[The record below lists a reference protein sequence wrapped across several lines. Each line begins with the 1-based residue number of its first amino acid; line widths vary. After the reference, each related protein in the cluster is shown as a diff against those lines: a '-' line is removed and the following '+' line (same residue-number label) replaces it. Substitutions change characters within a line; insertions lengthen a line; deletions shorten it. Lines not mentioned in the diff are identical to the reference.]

1 MEILSFWNWV
11 LKTLCLTLNMTS
23 VHFDSQKSLRRAL
36 LDSVQILQYCHSVTE
51 STPVQTAQSESK
63 YVYCGERENR
73 ADCDVILCDV
83 SSVYTLYGLF
93 FGLSK
98 LFGWPINDLQ
108 YCM

>member
-1 MEILSFWNWV
+1 
-11 LKTLCLTLNMTS
+11 MTS
-23 VHFDSQKSLRRAL
+23 VHFDSQKSLHPTGQCA
-36 LDSVQILQYCHSVTE
+36 DIMYIVQYCYSVTE
-51 STPVQTAQSESK
+51 STPIRKTQSESK

-98 LFGWPINDLQ
+98 LFGWPINDLL
-108 YCM
+108 YVIV

>member
-1 MEILSFWNWV
+1 MACMEILSFWNWV
-11 LKTLCLTLNMTS
+11 LKTLCLNMTS
-23 VHFDSQKSLRRAL
+23 VHFDSQKSLHPTGQRTVL
-36 LDSVQILQYCHSVTE
+36 LLQYCFSVTE

-63 YVYCGERENR
+63 YVYCGER

-98 LFGWPINDLQ
+98 LFGWPINDLL
-108 YCM
+108 YVIV

>member
-1 MEILSFWNWV
+1 
-11 LKTLCLTLNMTS
+11 MTS

-36 LDSVQILQYCHSVTE
+36 LDSVQILQYCYSVTE